1 MPLPWGAG
9 VTTIRFEH
17 DEADRFYRRIELLLS
32 DLRPFWPL
40 VVPIVTG
47 WWRMQFETEGGFA
60 GRPWASLSPGYA
72 AWKSY
77 HFGGRKILYGPDHI
91 IGDRRLSAL
100 REHPDY
106 KGGALKRAAASPTVV
121 RTPHTLTMVINDP
134 KIEFHQEGTPTMP
147 ARPLVFGDPL
157 PAAAVAEIDAA
168 ADRYV
173 GDFLRRF

>member
-1 MPLPWGAG
+1 MTA
-9 VTTIRFEH
+9 IRFEH
-17 DEADRFYRRIELLLS
+17 AEADRFYRRVELLLS

-60 GRPWASLSPGYA
+60 GRPWAALSPAYA
-72 AWKSY
+72 EWKQAN
-77 HFGGRKILYGPDHI
+77 FPGKPILQADG
-91 IGDRRLSAL
+91 AL
-100 REHPDY
+100 RQ
-106 KGGALKRAAASPTVV
+106 AASRPS
-121 RTPHTLTMVINDP
+121 RLATPHSLTLTIDDE
-134 KIEFHQEGTPTMP
+134 KLEFHQDGTPRMP

-157 PAAAVAEIDAA
+157 PPAAALEVQAA